1 MKKYILALMILSLTS
16 GCMVNDREVEKE
28 AIEASLTSMVD
39 VQATLAEI
47 LTLLNQFEKDLEK
60 KPNKETIHEYGQRI
74 EDKWDTIEKKVES
87 KFPEDYVI
95 VEKSLYPLIGE
106 AKSPVYNL
114 DKVKSNLK
122 ESQTKLSNLQKKWQ
136 AQ

>member
-1 MKKYILALMILSLTS
+1 
-16 GCMVNDREVEKE
+16 MVNDREVEKE